1 MKMPSKDLLL
11 LLSLTTLLGACEMKK
26 NLDEM
31 HGATVEMNN
40 TTKTMNENTT
50 QMNERTTELKTA
62 TGELYD
68 ALRQGDSLAA
78 RRAALDNLV
87 KIKDPARKLSEAA
100 KYFMSFEFQFW
111 TNEGQDA
118 GEEQRH
124 ELAREAAM
132 EFFKD
137 VQQFIPDL
145 KLKPNP
151 MAGQIIATEKSNL
164 VNGLNSLSVA
174 MHYLNPKQE
183 QRLKEHPEMKPLSM
197 NKIIEESLLAKATIE
212 AGEKSL
218 RDYPAY
224 VHEVLANEPI
234 AIYLL
239 EARYNFL
246 AAILLGKS
254 TNIAHSK
261 LAATR
266 TLLTDWTLDLSKF
279 NIAQTEEIKQF
290 ISGALKTKAVLT
302 KVGVHPH
309 TDVLLKR
316 ILKKMKL
323 VNTTKAASEKK
334 AALDNEIIETMAELR
349 RF

>member
-1 MKMPSKDLLL
+1 MKTTNKNLLL
-11 LLSLTTLLGACEMKK
+11 LLSLSTLLGACEVKK

-31 HGATVEMNN
+31 HGATVEMNE
-40 TTKTMNENTT
+40 TTKTMNKNTDE
-50 QMNERTTELKTA
+50 MNTRTTELKTA

-118 GEEQRH
+118 GEEQRD
-124 ELAREAAM
+124 ELAKEAAM

-137 VQQFIPDL
+137 VQQFIPNM
-145 KLKPNP
+145 KLVPDP
-151 MAGQIIATEKSNL
+151 MAGQILSTEKSNL

-183 QRLKEHPEMKPLSM
+183 QRLKEHPEMTPLSM
-197 NKIIEESLLAKATIE
+197 NKIIEESLLAKASIE
-212 AGEKSL
+212 SGEKKIA
-218 RDYPAY
+218 DYPKY
-224 VHEVLANEPI
+224 VPEVLSNEAI

-254 TNIAHSK
+254 TNVAHSK

-266 TLLTDWTLDLSKF
+266 VLMTDWTFDLSKF
-279 NIAQTEEIKQF
+279 NIAQTEEIKLF
-290 ISGALKTKAVLT
+290 IAGALKTKKTLAKL
-302 KVGVHPH
+302 GVHAR
-309 TDVLLKR
+309 TDFLLKR
-316 ILKKMKL
+316 ILKNMKL
-323 VNTTKAASEKK
+323 VNTKKAASESK
-334 AALDNEIIETMAELR
+334 AALDSEIILLMGELR
-349 RF
+349 KF